1 MTDWGLCKY
10 FCTMLGNFKGYN
22 CKRFPMVNK
31 NREDELGVRIVFG
44 LLVIHGVPL
53 LYYCIWFIG

>member
-44 LLVIHGVPL
+44 LLAVSYTHLTLPTNREV
-53 LYYCIWFIG
+53 